1 MLWPKFKSI
10 FHRSC
15 NLQVAYSRIFNGLG
29 TKVVFQVVTH
39 GLPEFCFILVFESG
53 RYFCIMQLA
62 QIDLLGK
69 TSRFLSIQNADKQNL
84 PQFPHAQFAFLNRY
98 AGIHLYL
105 YNF

>member
-1 MLWPKFKSI
+1 
-10 FHRSC
+10 
-15 NLQVAYSRIFNGLG
+15 
-29 TKVVFQVVTH
+29 
-39 GLPEFCFILVFESG
+39 
-53 RYFCIMQLA
+53 MQLA

-84 PQFPHAQFAFLNRY
+84 PQFPHAQFAFLNRC